1 MTEVLKAEPRKTKKS
16 AVNRLRRTGFIPAV
30 VYGDEI
36 ENKPISIS
44 EQAFT
49 KVYREVGRN
58 GVFSLE
64 IENDSHPV
72 MVYDLQVDPLKNAII
87 HADFYKVNMNV
98 EVDAEVPVQLVGES
112 PGEKEGGIVQH
123 SLYQVNVRALPASL
137 PSNIEVS
144 IDNLQIGD
152 SILVGDLPK
161 STDYV
166 ILNSEDEAIVSVLAP
181 SAEEESDS
189 GEAEVEDVKEQET
202 NEENKG
208 EE

>member
-16 AVNRLRRTGFIPAV
+16 VLNQLRRTGFIPAI

-36 ENKPISIS
+36 ENKAISIS

-49 KVYREVGRN
+49 KLYRKVGRN

-64 IENDSHPV
+64 IENDAHPV
-72 MVYDLQVDPLKNAII
+72 MVYDLQVDPLKNLII

-98 EVDAEVPVQLVGES
+98 EVDAEVPIQLVGEA

-123 SLYQVNVRALPASL
+123 SLYEVNVRALPAKL
-137 PSNIEVS
+137 PTNIEVS
-144 IDNLQIGD
+144 IDRLQIGD

-166 ILNSEDEAIVSVLAP
+166 ILNNEDEAIVSVLTP
-181 SAEEESDS
+181 SVEEESDS
-189 GEAEVEDVKEQET
+189 GEAEVEDAKEQET